1 MSVELDNELLN
12 VFLIEARELLESLG
26 EQLVDLE
33 ASPGDAELLNAV
45 FRAFHTV
52 KGGAGFLGLNA
63 MVELCHRAE
72 DLLNE
77 ARNGAVVL
85 NAGFMDALLESLD
98 LLNDMMRA
106 ADAGVPAE
114 PAPRSV
120 LDRLLIPGRA
130 GSAPPVALSPV
141 PSSAPAVPAP
151 SSPRAYDPIEDE
163 FEAMLD
169 AARNDRAPA
178 SAPSGTINDDEFE
191 ALLDSLYGTG
201 APGAE
206 PGATPATPVGA
217 ASAATP
223 SAPPVGAA
231 SAAKPAAPPVGAAS
245 AAIPAAATPG
255 DPNAISDDEFEALL
269 DSLHGTAAPG
279 ALANVPAVA
288 GADSPAK
295 PAASA
300 SRSPVG
306 AASAAIP
313 AAATSPSK
321 PSAPAKPAASAEKRT
336 ASTADTTVRVD
347 TFRLDS
353 LVDAAGELVLVRNR
367 LTNLAP
373 RGTNDP
379 MERAIGELERVAED
393 LQNAVLRMRMQPVGK
408 LFSRFPRIIRDLARQ
423 LGKDIELVTEGED
436 TDIDRTVVEALADP
450 LVHLL
455 RNAVDHGI
463 EMPDVRERAGKPRSG
478 TVRLAAGQFGDRIVI
493 TVTDDGKGMDPEVLR
508 RKAVEKGLMDE
519 EQAARLDER
528 ECYEIV
534 FRPGFSTAAEVSDIS
549 GRGVGMDVVKTKIV
563 ELGGT
568 LSIDS
573 RVGHGSTVRLSVPL
587 TLAIMRVLMVRVGSR
602 LLSLPLSNVT
612 EVFELVP
619 GQIQE
624 LDGRIVASHRQ
635 RALPLA
641 DLGNWAGAAGK
652 GGHVVVVQIGHQ
664 TLGCLVDE
672 VLGRED
678 VMAKPLGPFLKDVP
692 GVAGATITGD
702 GRISLVLDL
711 AGLADDAGQV
721 LPSLRMAV

>member
-33 ASPGDAELLNAV
+33 SSPGDVDLLNAV

-52 KGGAGFLGLNA
+52 KGGAGFLGLHA

-77 ARNGAVVL
+77 ARNGAIVL
-85 NAGFMDALLESLD
+85 DAGFMDALLESLD

-106 ADAGVPAE
+106 ADGGVPIEA
-114 PAPRSV
+114 APRSL
-120 LDRLLIPGRA
+120 LDRLVIPGRVA
-130 GSAPPVALSPV
+130 SAPPAALAQPVTASVAATSV
-141 PSSAPAVPAP
+141 AVPKP
-151 SSPRAYDPIEDE
+151 HDPIEDE

-169 AARNDRAPA
+169 AARADRAPA
-178 SAPSGTINDDEFE
+178 PAASGTISDDEFE

-201 APGAE
+201 APGAD
-206 PGATPATPVGA
+206 AGA
-217 ASAATP
+217 AV
-223 SAPPVGAA
+223 PVVEA
-231 SAAKPAAPPVGAAS
+231 AAPVADS
-245 AAIPAAATPG
+245 
-255 DPNAISDDEFEALL
+255 NAISDDEFEALL

-279 ALANVPAVA
+279 ANSAVAPEPVPVAAPVPVPAPVQ
-288 GADSPAK
+288 
-295 PAASA
+295 AAS
-300 SRSPVG
+300 PVAPVVAAG
-306 AASAAIP
+306 EAAPARAAS
-313 AAATSPSK
+313 
-321 PSAPAKPAASAEKRT
+321 EKRT

-347 TFRLDS
+347 THRLDN

-408 LFSRFPRIIRDLARQ
+408 LFSRFPRIVRDLARQ
-423 LGKDIELVTEGED
+423 LGKEIELVTEGEE

-455 RNAVDHGI
+455 RNSVDHGI
-463 EMPDVRERAGKPRSG
+463 EMPDVRARAGKPRSG
-478 TVRLAAGQFGDRIVI
+478 TVRLAAGQYGDRIVI

-508 RKAVEKGLMDE
+508 RKAVEKGLMDA
-519 EQAARLDER
+519 EQAARLEER

-534 FRPGFSTAAEVSDIS
+534 FRPGFSTASEVSDIS
-549 GRGVGMDVVKTKIV
+549 GRGVGMDVVRTKIV

-587 TLAIMRVLMVRVGSR
+587 TLAILRVLMVRVGHR
-602 LLSLPLSNVT
+602 LLSLPMSNVA
-612 EVFELVP
+612 EVFELAD
-619 GQIQE
+619 GQVQK
-624 LDGRIVASHRQ
+624 LDGRIVANHRG

-641 DLGNWAGAAGK
+641 DLGRWAGTEGQ

-664 TLGCLVDE
+664 VLGCLVDE

-711 AGLADDAGQV
+711 AGLADDSGQV
-721 LPSLRMAV
+721 LPTLRMAV

>member
-12 VFLIEARELLESLG
+12 VFLIEARELLETLG

-33 ASPGDAELLNAV
+33 ASPEDSELLNAV

-77 ARNGAVVL
+77 ARNGALVL
-85 NAGFMDALLESLD
+85 NAALMDALLESLD

-114 PAPRSV
+114 PAPRSL
-120 LDRLLIPGRA
+120 LDRLVVPGRVA
-130 GSAPPVALSPV
+130 SAAPVALAVPV
-141 PSSAPAVPAP
+141 SAPKAAPAASAAP
-151 SSPRAYDPIEDE
+151 AKPAKPYDPIEDE

-169 AARNDRAPA
+169 AARTERAPA
-178 SAPSGTINDDEFE
+178 PAQSGTISDDEFE
-191 ALLDSLYGTG
+191 SLLDSLYGTG
-201 APGAE
+201 APGADGTAPAE
-206 PGATPATPVGA
+206 PVAEPVA
-217 ASAATP
+217 V
-223 SAPPVGAA
+223 APE
-231 SAAKPAAPPVGAAS
+231 SN
-245 AAIPAAATPG
+245 T
-255 DPNAISDDEFEALL
+255 ISDDEFEALL
-269 DSLHGTAAPG
+269 DQLYGTGAPSGGVDASPATLPADMAAPAGAGLPAINEVPAAPVAVATTSQVAAPAAPAEKPKPTAATE
-279 ALANVPAVA
+279 
-288 GADSPAK
+288 K
-295 PAASA
+295 
-300 SRSPVG
+300 RQ
-306 AASAAIP
+306 
-313 AAATSPSK
+313 
-321 PSAPAKPAASAEKRT
+321 PSATAE
-336 ASTADTTVRVD
+336 TTVRVD
-347 TFRLDS
+347 THRLDS

-408 LFSRFPRIIRDLARQ
+408 LFSRFPRIVRDLARQ
-423 LGKDIELVTEGED
+423 LGKEIELVTEGEE

-455 RNAVDHGI
+455 RNAVDHGV
-463 EMPDVRERAGKPRSG
+463 EMPDVRAQAGKPRLG
-478 TVRLAAGQFGDRIVI
+478 TVRLAAGQYGDRIVI

-519 EQAARLDER
+519 EQAARLEER

-534 FRPGFSTAAEVSDIS
+534 FRPGFSTASQVSDIS

-587 TLAIMRVLMVRVGSR
+587 TLAILRVLMVRVGNR
-602 LLSLPLSNVT
+602 LLSLPMSNVA
-612 EVFELVP
+612 EVFELSD
-619 GQIQE
+619 GQVQE
-624 LDGRIVASHRQ
+624 LDGRIVAAHRN

-641 DLGNWAGAAGK
+641 DLGNWAGVKGR

-678 VMAKPLGPFLKDVP
+678 VMAKPLGPFLKEVP

-711 AGLADDAGQV
+711 AGLADDSGQV

>member
-33 ASPGDAELLNAV
+33 SSPGDVDLLNAV

-52 KGGAGFLGLNA
+52 KGGAGFLGLHA

-77 ARNGAVVL
+77 ARNGAIVL
-85 NAGFMDALLESLD
+85 DAGFMDALLESLD

-106 ADAGVPAE
+106 ADGGVPIEA
-114 PAPRSV
+114 APRSL
-120 LDRLLIPGRA
+120 LDRLVIPGRVA
-130 GSAPPVALSPV
+130 SAPPAALAQPVTASVVAASV
-141 PSSAPAVPAP
+141 AVPKP
-151 SSPRAYDPIEDE
+151 HDPIEDE

-169 AARNDRAPA
+169 AARADRAPA
-178 SAPSGTINDDEFE
+178 PAASGTISDDEFE

-201 APGAE
+201 APGAD
-206 PGATPATPVGA
+206 AGA
-217 ASAATP
+217 AV
-223 SAPPVGAA
+223 PVVEA
-231 SAAKPAAPPVGAAS
+231 AAPVADS
-245 AAIPAAATPG
+245 
-255 DPNAISDDEFEALL
+255 NAISDDEFEALL

-279 ALANVPAVA
+279 ANSAVAPEPVPVAAPVPVPAPVQ
-288 GADSPAK
+288 
-295 PAASA
+295 AASPMA
-300 SRSPVG
+300 PVVAAG
-306 AASAAIP
+306 EAAPARAAS
-313 AAATSPSK
+313 
-321 PSAPAKPAASAEKRT
+321 EKRT

-347 TFRLDS
+347 THRLDN

-408 LFSRFPRIIRDLARQ
+408 LFSRFPRIVRDLARQ
-423 LGKDIELVTEGED
+423 LGKEIELVTEGEE

-455 RNAVDHGI
+455 RNSVDHGI
-463 EMPDVRERAGKPRSG
+463 EMPDVRARAGKPRSG
-478 TVRLAAGQFGDRIVI
+478 TVRLAAGQYGDRIVI

-508 RKAVEKGLMDE
+508 RKAVEKGLMDA
-519 EQAARLDER
+519 EQAARLEER

-534 FRPGFSTAAEVSDIS
+534 FRPGFSTASEVSDIS
-549 GRGVGMDVVKTKIV
+549 GRGVGMDVVRTKIV

-587 TLAIMRVLMVRVGSR
+587 TLAILRVLMVRVGHR
-602 LLSLPLSNVT
+602 LLSLPMSNVA
-612 EVFELVP
+612 EVFELAD
-619 GQIQE
+619 GQVQK
-624 LDGRIVASHRQ
+624 LDGRIVANHRG

-641 DLGNWAGAAGK
+641 DLGRWAGTEGQ

-664 TLGCLVDE
+664 VLGCLVDE

-711 AGLADDAGQV
+711 AGLADDSGQV
-721 LPSLRMAV
+721 LPTLRMAV

>member
-12 VFLIEARELLESLG
+12 VFLIEARELLETLG

-33 ASPGDAELLNAV
+33 ASPEDSELLNAV

-77 ARNGAVVL
+77 ARNGAIVL
-85 NAGFMDALLESLD
+85 NAALMDALLESLD

-106 ADAGVPAE
+106 ADAGVQAE
-114 PAPRSV
+114 PAPRSL
-120 LDRLLIPGRA
+120 LDRLVVPGRA
-130 GSAPPVALSPV
+130 ASAAPVALAVPV
-141 PSSAPAVPAP
+141 SAPKAAAPAPAVSKP
-151 SSPRAYDPIEDE
+151 YDPIEDE

-169 AARNDRAPA
+169 AARTERAPA
-178 SAPSGTINDDEFE
+178 PATTGTISDDEFE
-191 ALLDSLYGTG
+191 SLLDSLYGTG
-201 APGAE
+201 APGA
-206 PGATPATPVGA
+206 GDAPV
-217 ASAATP
+217 AS
-223 SAPPVGAA
+223 VVE
-231 SAAKPAAPPVGAAS
+231 AAPEPV
-245 AAIPAAATPG
+245 AAAPESNT
-255 DPNAISDDEFEALL
+255 ISDDEFEALL
-269 DSLHGTAAPG
+269 DQLYGTGAPSGGTTPEPTAPAPAAAAVGASSLAIPEALATPVAPQIAAAAP
-279 ALANVPAVA
+279 APA
-288 GADSPAK
+288 PTKAK
-295 PAASA
+295 PA
-300 SRSPVG
+300 P
-306 AASAAIP
+306 
-313 AAATSPSK
+313 
-321 PSAPAKPAASAEKRT
+321 ASAEKRQP
-336 ASTADTTVRVD
+336 AAAAETTVRVD
-347 TFRLDS
+347 THRLDS

-408 LFSRFPRIIRDLARQ
+408 LFSRFPRIVRDLARQ
-423 LGKDIELVTEGED
+423 LGKEIELVTEGEE

-455 RNAVDHGI
+455 RNSVDHGI
-463 EMPDVRERAGKPRSG
+463 EMPEVRQAAGKARLG
-478 TVRLAAGQFGDRIVI
+478 TVRLAAGQYGDRIVI

-534 FRPGFSTAAEVSDIS
+534 FRPGFSTASQVSDIS

-587 TLAIMRVLMVRVGSR
+587 TLAILRVLMVRVGNR
-602 LLSLPLSNVT
+602 LLSLPMSNVA
-612 EVFELVP
+612 EVFELSE
-619 GQIQE
+619 GQVQE
-624 LDGRIVASHRQ
+624 LDGRVVAAHRQ

-641 DLGNWAGAAGK
+641 DLGNWAGAKGR

-678 VMAKPLGPFLKDVP
+678 VMAKPLGPFLKHVP

-711 AGLADDAGQV
+711 AGLADDSGQV

>member
-33 ASPGDAELLNAV
+33 ASPNDTELLNAV

-52 KGGAGFLGLNA
+52 KGGAGFLGLNP
-63 MVELCHRAE
+63 MVELCHRGE

-77 ARNGAVVL
+77 ARNGTIVL
-85 NAGFMDALLESLD
+85 NAAFMDALLESLD

-106 ADAGVPAE
+106 ADGGVPIE
-114 PAPRSV
+114 PAPRSL

-130 GSAPPVALSPV
+130 VSAAPVALAVPVSSPV
-141 PSSAPAVPAP
+141 AAPSAPK
-151 SSPRAYDPIEDE
+151 AYDPIEDE

-169 AARNDRAPA
+169 AARTDRAPA
-178 SAPSGTINDDEFE
+178 PASSATINDDEFE

-201 APGAE
+201 APGADSAAVSASA
-206 PGATPATPVGA
+206 PTPAPVVA
-217 ASAATP
+217 
-223 SAPPVGAA
+223 
-231 SAAKPAAPPVGAAS
+231 AAPLPS
-245 AAIPAAATPG
+245 NN
-255 DPNAISDDEFEALL
+255 DAISDDEFEALL

-279 ALANVPAVA
+279 AVGGAAPVVASTPALAVVPVAAPAPPAVA
-288 GADSPAK
+288 PPAAK
-295 PAASA
+295 VAPAAAGEKRAASA
-300 SRSPVG
+300 
-306 AASAAIP
+306 
-313 AAATSPSK
+313 
-321 PSAPAKPAASAEKRT
+321 
-336 ASTADTTVRVD
+336 ADTTVRVD
-347 TFRLDS
+347 THRLDS

-367 LTNLAP
+367 LTSLAP
-373 RGTNDP
+373 RGGNDP

-423 LGKDIELVTEGED
+423 LGKEIELVTEGEE

-463 EMPDVRERAGKPRSG
+463 EMPDVRAAEGKSRLG
-478 TVRLAAGQFGDRIVI
+478 TVRLAAGQYGDRIVI

-508 RKAVEKGLMDE
+508 RKAVEKGLMDA

-534 FRPGFSTAAEVSDIS
+534 FRPGFSTASTVSDIS

-587 TLAIMRVLMVRVGSR
+587 TLAIMRVLMVRVGHR

-641 DLGNWAGAAGK
+641 DLGHWAGVSGK

-711 AGLADDAGQV
+711 AGLADDSGQV

>member
-52 KGGAGFLGLNA
+52 KGGAGFLGLHA

-77 ARNGAVVL
+77 ARNGAVIL
-85 NAGFMDALLESLD
+85 NPGFMDALLESLD

-130 GSAPPVALSPV
+130 GSAPPVALSPAAT
-141 PSSAPAVPAP
+141 SAPSVSAP
-151 SSPRAYDPIEDE
+151 SVSSPQRAYDPIEDE

-169 AARNDRAPA
+169 AARNDRAPTSTP
-178 SAPSGTINDDEFE
+178 SATINDDEFE

-201 APGAE
+201 TPGADTAVV
-206 PGATPATPVGA
+206 GADSSANAPVGA
-217 ASAATP
+217 ASAAM
-223 SAPPVGAA
+223 PP
-231 SAAKPAAPPVGAAS
+231 PA
-245 AAIPAAATPG
+245 

-269 DSLHGTAAPG
+269 DSIHGTAAPG
-279 ALANVPAVA
+279 ALNTPAVV
-288 GADSPAK
+288 GANPSAK
-295 PAASA
+295 L
-300 SRSPVG
+300 PVG
-306 AASAAIP
+306 AASAAMPLGAASP
-313 AAATSPSK
+313 AMPPVGAASAAMPSP
-321 PSAPAKPAASAEKRT
+321 PTKPAASTEKRT

-463 EMPDVRERAGKPRSG
+463 EMPDVRARSGKPRSG

-528 ECYEIV
+528 ECFEIV

-587 TLAIMRVLMVRVGSR
+587 TLAIMRVLMVRVGNR

-652 GGHVVVVQIGHQ
+652 GGHVVVVHIGHQ

>member
-1 MSVELDNELLN
+1 MTVELDNELLN

-33 ASPGDAELLNAV
+33 SSPNDMELLNAV

-52 KGGAGFLGLNA
+52 KGGAGVLGLNP
-63 MVELCHRAE
+63 MVELCHRGE

-77 ARNGAVVL
+77 ARNGTVVL

-106 ADAGVPAE
+106 ADGGVPIE
-114 PAPRSV
+114 PAPRS
-120 LDRLLIPGRA
+120 LLERLLIPGRA
-130 GSAPPVALSPV
+130 VSAPPVALAMPITA
-141 PSSAPAVPAP
+141 PSAVPAAARP
-151 SSPRAYDPIEDE
+151 YDPIEDE

-169 AARNDRAPA
+169 AARSDREPAP
-178 SAPSGTINDDEFE
+178 APSGTISDDEFE

-201 APGAE
+201 APGADA
-206 PGATPATPVGA
+206 GADP
-217 ASAATP
+217 AATLL
-223 SAPPVGAA
+223 APVPMPAPVVAA
-231 SAAKPAAPPVGAAS
+231 
-245 AAIPAAATPG
+245 
-255 DPNAISDDEFEALL
+255 DNNAISDDEFEALL

-279 ALANVPAVA
+279 HGTTA
-288 GADSPAK
+288 GAVVGADLAATPFAPVPTPAPSTASAKAATK
-295 PAASA
+295 PA
-300 SRSPVG
+300 P
-306 AASAAIP
+306 
-313 AAATSPSK
+313 T
-321 PSAPAKPAASAEKRT
+321 EKRST
-336 ASTADTTVRVD
+336 STAETTVRVD
-347 TFRLDS
+347 TQRLDG

-408 LFSRFPRIIRDLARQ
+408 LFSRFPRIVRDLARQ
-423 LGKDIELVTEGED
+423 LGKEIELVTEGEE

-455 RNAVDHGI
+455 RNSVDHGI
-463 EMPDVRERAGKPRSG
+463 EMPDVRAAEGKPRSG

-493 TVTDDGKGMDPEVLR
+493 TVTDDGKGMDPEFLR

-528 ECYEIV
+528 ECFEIV
-534 FRPGFSTAAEVSDIS
+534 FRPGFSTASQVSDIS

-587 TLAIMRVLMVRVGSR
+587 TLAILRVLMVRVGNR
-602 LLSLPLSNVT
+602 LLSLPLSNVA

-624 LDGRIVASHRQ
+624 LDGRIVAAHRQ
-635 RALPLA
+635 RALPLV
-641 DLGNWAGAAGK
+641 DLGRWAGSAGK

-678 VMAKPLGPFLKDVP
+678 VMAKPLGPFLKNVP

-711 AGLADDAGQV
+711 SGLADDGGQV

>member
-12 VFLIEARELLESLG
+12 VFLIEARELLETLG

-33 ASPGDAELLNAV
+33 ASPEDSELLNAV

-77 ARNGAVVL
+77 ARNGAIVL
-85 NAGFMDALLESLD
+85 NAALMDALLESLD

-106 ADAGVPAE
+106 ADAGVQAE
-114 PAPRSV
+114 PAPRSL
-120 LDRLLIPGRA
+120 LDRLVVPGRVA
-130 GSAPPVALSPV
+130 SAAPVALAVPV
-141 PSSAPAVPAP
+141 SAPVAVAPAP
-151 SSPRAYDPIEDE
+151 AASKPYDPIEDE

-169 AARNDRAPA
+169 AARTERAPA
-178 SAPSGTINDDEFE
+178 PATSGTISDDEFE
-191 ALLDSLYGTG
+191 SLLDSLYGTG
-201 APGAE
+201 APGA
-206 PGATPATPVGA
+206 GDAPV
-217 ASAATP
+217 
-223 SAPPVGAA
+223 APVVE
-231 SAAKPAAPPVGAAS
+231 AAPEPT
-245 AAIPAAATPG
+245 AAAAPG
-255 DPNAISDDEFEALL
+255 SNTISDDEFEAQL
-269 DSLHGTAAPG
+269 DQLYGTGAPSGGTTPEPTAPAAPAVVG
-279 ALANVPAVA
+279 ASSLAIPEAEAPVAPVAPQIAAAAPAPA
-288 GADSPAK
+288 ASKAK
-295 PAASA
+295 PAAA
-300 SRSPVG
+300 STEKRQ
-306 AASAAIP
+306 P
-313 AAATSPSK
+313 AAA
-321 PSAPAKPAASAEKRT
+321 AE
-336 ASTADTTVRVD
+336 TTVRVD
-347 TFRLDS
+347 THRLDS

-408 LFSRFPRIIRDLARQ
+408 LFSRFPRIVRDLARQ
-423 LGKDIELVTEGED
+423 LGKEIELVTEGEE

-455 RNAVDHGI
+455 RNSVDHGI
-463 EMPDVRERAGKPRSG
+463 EMPDVRQAAGKARLG
-478 TVRLAAGQFGDRIVI
+478 TVRLAAGQYGDRIVI

-534 FRPGFSTAAEVSDIS
+534 FRPGFSTASQVSDIS

-587 TLAIMRVLMVRVGSR
+587 TLAILRVLMVRVGNR
-602 LLSLPLSNVT
+602 LLSLPMSNVA
-612 EVFELVP
+612 EVFELAD
-619 GQIQE
+619 GQVQE
-624 LDGRIVASHRQ
+624 LDGRVVAAHRQ

-641 DLGNWAGAAGK
+641 DLGNWAGAKGR

-678 VMAKPLGPFLKDVP
+678 VMAKPLGPFLKHVP

-711 AGLADDAGQV
+711 AGLADDSGQV

>member
-85 NAGFMDALLESLD
+85 NPGFMDALLESLD

-130 GSAPPVALSPV
+130 GSAPPVALSPAAT
-141 PSSAPAVPAP
+141 SAPAVSA
-151 SSPRAYDPIEDE
+151 SSAASSQRAYDPIEDE

-169 AARNDRAPA
+169 AARNDRAPTSTP
-178 SAPSGTINDDEFE
+178 SATINDDEFE

-201 APGAE
+201 APGADTAIV
-206 PGATPATPVGA
+206 GADSSANAPVGA
-217 ASAATP
+217 ASAAM
-223 SAPPVGAA
+223 PPA
-231 SAAKPAAPPVGAAS
+231 
-245 AAIPAAATPG
+245 

-269 DSLHGTAAPG
+269 DSIHGTAAPG
-279 ALANVPAVA
+279 ALNTPAVV
-288 GADSPAK
+288 GADPSAK
-295 PAASA
+295 PPVVAASA
-300 SRSPVG
+300 AIVG
-306 AASAAIP
+306 AASAAMP
-313 AAATSPSK
+313 SP
-321 PSAPAKPAASAEKRT
+321 PTKPAATTEKRT

-463 EMPDVRERAGKPRSG
+463 EMPDVRERSGKPRSG

-528 ECYEIV
+528 ECFEIV

-587 TLAIMRVLMVRVGSR
+587 TLAIMRVLMVRVGNR

-652 GGHVVVVQIGHQ
+652 GGHVVVVHIGHQ

>member
-85 NAGFMDALLESLD
+85 NPGFMDALLESLD

-120 LDRLLIPGRA
+120 LDRLLIPGRT
-130 GSAPPVALSPV
+130 GSAPPVALSPATT
-141 PSSAPAVPAP
+141 SAPAVSAP

-169 AARNDRAPA
+169 AARNDRAPT

-206 PGATPATPVGA
+206 AV
-217 ASAATP
+217 
-223 SAPPVGAA
+223 
-231 SAAKPAAPPVGAAS
+231 PVGAAS
-245 AAIPAAATPG
+245 AAIPAAATPVAPAA

-269 DSLHGTAAPG
+269 DSLHGTAVPG
-279 ALANVPAVA
+279 AISV
-288 GADSPAK
+288 GADS
-295 PAASA
+295 S
-300 SRSPVG
+300 
-306 AASAAIP
+306 AIP
-313 AAATSPSK
+313 AAATPPVATAPIVETKTSK
-321 PSAPAKPAASAEKRT
+321 PAPAAKPAAATEKRT
-336 ASTADTTVRVD
+336 SSTADTTVRVD

-423 LGKDIELVTEGED
+423 LGKDIELITEGED

-455 RNAVDHGI
+455 RNSVDHGI
-463 EMPDVRERAGKPRSG
+463 EMPDVRERAGKSRSG
-478 TVRLAAGQFGDRIVI
+478 TVRLSAGQFGDRIVI
-493 TVTDDGKGMDPEVLR
+493 TVTDDGKGMDPEMLR

-528 ECYEIV
+528 ECFDIV

-587 TLAIMRVLMVRVGSR
+587 TLAIMRVLMVRVGNR

-624 LDGRIVASHRQ
+624 LDGRIVAAHRQ

>member
-33 ASPGDAELLNAV
+33 ASPNDTELLNAV

-63 MVELCHRAE
+63 MVELCHRGE

-77 ARNGAVVL
+77 ARNGTIVL
-85 NAGFMDALLESLD
+85 NAAFMDALLESLD

-106 ADAGVPAE
+106 ADGGVPIE
-114 PAPRSV
+114 PAPRSL

-130 GSAPPVALSPV
+130 VSAAPVALAV
-141 PSSAPAVPAP
+141 PISAGAPAP
-151 SSPRAYDPIEDE
+151 SAPKPYDPIEDE

-169 AARNDRAPA
+169 AARTDRAPA
-178 SAPSGTINDDEFE
+178 PAPSGTINDDEFE

-201 APGAE
+201 APGSDSAAA
-206 PGATPATPVGA
+206 PTPAPV
-217 ASAATP
+217 
-223 SAPPVGAA
+223 VV
-231 SAAKPAAPPVGAAS
+231 AAPAPS
-245 AAIPAAATPG
+245 SN
-255 DPNAISDDEFEALL
+255 DAISDDEFEALL
-269 DSLHGTAAPG
+269 DALHGTAAPG
-279 ALANVPAVA
+279 AIAAPAPAPVVAVVPAPA
-288 GADSPAK
+288 PAPAAAK
-295 PAASA
+295 PAPAVTGEK
-300 SRSPVG
+300 R
-306 AASAAIP
+306 AAS
-313 AAATSPSK
+313 T
-321 PSAPAKPAASAEKRT
+321 E
-336 ASTADTTVRVD
+336 TTVRVD
-347 TFRLDS
+347 THRLDS

-423 LGKDIELVTEGED
+423 LGKEIELVTEGED

-463 EMPDVRERAGKPRSG
+463 EMPDARAAEGKPRLG
-478 TVRLAAGQFGDRIVI
+478 TVRLAAGQYGDRIVI

-508 RKAVEKGLMDE
+508 RKAVEKGLMDA

-528 ECYEIV
+528 ECFEIV
-534 FRPGFSTAAEVSDIS
+534 FRPGFSTASEVSDIS

-587 TLAIMRVLMVRVGSR
+587 TLAIMRVLMVRVGHR

-619 GQIQE
+619 GQIQD
-624 LDGRIVASHRQ
+624 LDGRIVAAHRN

-641 DLGNWAGAAGK
+641 DLGHWAGASGK

-711 AGLADDAGQV
+711 AGLADDSGQV

>member
-33 ASPGDAELLNAV
+33 SSPNDVDLLNAV

-52 KGGAGFLGLNA
+52 KGGAGFLGLNP

-77 ARNGAVVL
+77 ARNGAIVL

-106 ADAGVPAE
+106 ADGGMPIDA
-114 PAPRSV
+114 APRSL

-130 GSAPPVALSPV
+130 VSAPPVALAVPIAASAAASV
-141 PSSAPAVPAP
+141 PSRP
-151 SSPRAYDPIEDE
+151 YDPIEDE

-169 AARNDRAPA
+169 AARNERDPAPA
-178 SAPSGTINDDEFE
+178 SSGTISDDEFE

-206 PGATPATPVGA
+206 SDATASEPAPV
-217 ASAATP
+217 
-223 SAPPVGAA
+223 V
-231 SAAKPAAPPVGAAS
+231 AAPVVAVADGN
-245 AAIPAAATPG
+245 G
-255 DPNAISDDEFEALL
+255 ISDDEFEALL

-279 ALANVPAVA
+279 AVAAPAETA
-288 GADSPAK
+288 
-295 PAASA
+295 
-300 SRSPVG
+300 PVG
-306 AASAAIP
+306 ADLSATPFAAVAAP
-313 AAATSPSK
+313 APEPAKSASK
-321 PSAPAKPAASAEKRT
+321 PQPEKRA
-336 ASTADTTVRVD
+336 ASTAETTVRVD
-347 TFRLDS
+347 TNRLDG

-367 LTNLAP
+367 LTSLAP

-408 LFSRFPRIIRDLARQ
+408 LFSRFPRIVRDLARQ
-423 LGKDIELVTEGED
+423 LGKEIELVTEGED

-463 EMPDVRERAGKPRSG
+463 EMPDVRAREGKPRSG

-534 FRPGFSTAAEVSDIS
+534 FRPGFSTASQVSDIS

-587 TLAIMRVLMVRVGSR
+587 TLAILRVLMVRVGNR
-602 LLSLPLSNVT
+602 LLSLPLSNVA

-641 DLGNWAGAAGK
+641 DLGRWAGAAGK

-711 AGLADDAGQV
+711 AGLADDGGQV
-721 LPSLRMAV
+721 LPTLRMAV

>member
-33 ASPGDAELLNAV
+33 ASPNDTELLNAV

-52 KGGAGFLGLNA
+52 KGGAGFLGLNP
-63 MVELCHRAE
+63 MVELCHRGE

-77 ARNGAVVL
+77 ARNGTIVL
-85 NAGFMDALLESLD
+85 NAAFMDALLESLD

-106 ADAGVPAE
+106 ADGGVPIE
-114 PAPRSV
+114 PAPRSL

-130 GSAPPVALSPV
+130 VSAAPVALAVPISSPV
-141 PSSAPAVPAP
+141 AAPSAPK
-151 SSPRAYDPIEDE
+151 AYDPIEDE

-169 AARNDRAPA
+169 AARTDRAPA
-178 SAPSGTINDDEFE
+178 PASSATINDDEFE

-201 APGAE
+201 APGADSAAVSASA
-206 PGATPATPVGA
+206 PTPAPVVA
-217 ASAATP
+217 A
-223 SAPPVGAA
+223 
-231 SAAKPAAPPVGAAS
+231 AAPLPS
-245 AAIPAAATPG
+245 NN
-255 DPNAISDDEFEALL
+255 DAISDDEFEALL

-279 ALANVPAVA
+279 AVGGAAPVVASTPALAVVPVAAPAPPAVA
-288 GADSPAK
+288 APAAK
-295 PAASA
+295 AAPAAAGEKRAASA
-300 SRSPVG
+300 
-306 AASAAIP
+306 
-313 AAATSPSK
+313 
-321 PSAPAKPAASAEKRT
+321 
-336 ASTADTTVRVD
+336 ADTTVRVD
-347 TFRLDS
+347 THRLDS

-367 LTNLAP
+367 LTSLAP
-373 RGTNDP
+373 RGGNDP

-423 LGKDIELVTEGED
+423 LGKEIELVTEGEE

-463 EMPDVRERAGKPRSG
+463 EMPDVRAAEGKSRLG
-478 TVRLAAGQFGDRIVI
+478 TVRLAAGQYGDRIVI

-508 RKAVEKGLMDE
+508 RKAVEKGLMDA

-534 FRPGFSTAAEVSDIS
+534 FRPGFSTASTVSDIS

-587 TLAIMRVLMVRVGSR
+587 TLAIMRVLMVRVGHR

-641 DLGNWAGAAGK
+641 DLGHWAGVSGK

-711 AGLADDAGQV
+711 AGLADDSGQV

>member
-33 ASPGDAELLNAV
+33 ASPHDVELLNAV

-52 KGGAGFLGLNA
+52 KGGAGFLGLNP
-63 MVELCHRAE
+63 MVELCHRGE

-77 ARNGAVVL
+77 ARNGVIVL
-85 NAGFMDALLESLD
+85 HAAYMDALLESLD

-106 ADAGVPAE
+106 ADGGVPIE
-114 PAPRSV
+114 PAPRSL

-130 GSAPPVALSPV
+130 VSAPPVALAV
-141 PSSAPAVPAP
+141 PISAPASAPATQKP
-151 SSPRAYDPIEDE
+151 YDPIEDE

-169 AARNDRAPA
+169 AARTDRSPA
-178 SAPSGTINDDEFE
+178 APSGTINDDEFE

-201 APGAE
+201 APGAD
-206 PGATPATPVGA
+206 GAATPAPAPAPVA
-217 ASAATP
+217 
-223 SAPPVGAA
+223 V
-231 SAAKPAAPPVGAAS
+231 AAPAPVANN
-245 AAIPAAATPG
+245 
-255 DPNAISDDEFEALL
+255 DAISDDEFEALL
-269 DSLHGTAAPG
+269 DSLHGAAAPG
-279 ALANVPAVA
+279 AVAPAAIAPATPVAVA
-288 GADSPAK
+288 PV
-295 PAASA
+295 
-300 SRSPVG
+300 SPVEPPV
-306 AASAAIP
+306 AAAPSAAPATAPTPASPTAAP
-313 AAATSPSK
+313 AAAG
-321 PSAPAKPAASAEKRT
+321 EKRS

-347 TFRLDS
+347 THRLDS

-367 LTNLAP
+367 LTSLAP
-373 RGTNDP
+373 RGGNDP

-423 LGKDIELVTEGED
+423 LGKEIELVTEGED

-455 RNAVDHGI
+455 RNAVDHGV
-463 EMPDVRERAGKPRSG
+463 EMPDARAAEGKPRLG
-478 TVRLAAGQFGDRIVI
+478 TVRLAAGQYGDRIVI

-508 RKAVEKGLMDE
+508 RKAVEKGLMDA

-534 FRPGFSTAAEVSDIS
+534 FRPGFSTASQVSDIS

-587 TLAIMRVLMVRVGSR
+587 TLAIMRVLMVRVGHR
-602 LLSLPLSNVT
+602 LLSLPLSNVS

-624 LDGRIVASHRQ
+624 LDGRIVAAHRQ

-641 DLGNWAGAAGK
+641 DLGHWAGTGGK

-711 AGLADDAGQV
+711 SGLADDSGQV

>member
-33 ASPGDAELLNAV
+33 ASPNDTELLNAV

-52 KGGAGFLGLNA
+52 KGGAGFLGLNP
-63 MVELCHRAE
+63 MVELCHRGE

-77 ARNGAVVL
+77 ARNGTIVL
-85 NAGFMDALLESLD
+85 NAAFMDALLESLD

-106 ADAGVPAE
+106 ADGGVPIE
-114 PAPRSV
+114 PAPRSL

-130 GSAPPVALSPV
+130 VSAAPVALAVPVSSPV
-141 PSSAPAVPAP
+141 AAPSAPK
-151 SSPRAYDPIEDE
+151 AYDPIEDE

-169 AARNDRAPA
+169 AARTDRAPA
-178 SAPSGTINDDEFE
+178 PASSATINDDEFE

-201 APGAE
+201 APGADSAAVSASA
-206 PGATPATPVGA
+206 PTPAPVVA
-217 ASAATP
+217 A
-223 SAPPVGAA
+223 
-231 SAAKPAAPPVGAAS
+231 AAPLPS
-245 AAIPAAATPG
+245 NN
-255 DPNAISDDEFEALL
+255 DAISDDEFEALL

-279 ALANVPAVA
+279 AVGGAAPVVASTPALAVVPVAAPAPPAVA
-288 GADSPAK
+288 APAAK
-295 PAASA
+295 AAPAAAGEKRAASA
-300 SRSPVG
+300 
-306 AASAAIP
+306 
-313 AAATSPSK
+313 
-321 PSAPAKPAASAEKRT
+321 
-336 ASTADTTVRVD
+336 ADTTVRVD
-347 TFRLDS
+347 THRLDS

-367 LTNLAP
+367 LTSLAP
-373 RGTNDP
+373 RGGNDP

-423 LGKDIELVTEGED
+423 LGKEIELVTEGEE

-463 EMPDVRERAGKPRSG
+463 EMPDVRAAEGKSRLG
-478 TVRLAAGQFGDRIVI
+478 TVRLAAGQYGDRIVI

-508 RKAVEKGLMDE
+508 RKAVEKGLMDA

-534 FRPGFSTAAEVSDIS
+534 FRPGFSTASTVSDIS

-587 TLAIMRVLMVRVGSR
+587 TLAIMRVLMVRVGHR

-641 DLGNWAGAAGK
+641 DLGHWAGVSGK

-711 AGLADDAGQV
+711 AGLADDSGQV

>member
-33 ASPGDAELLNAV
+33 ASPHDVELLNAV

-63 MVELCHRAE
+63 MVELCHRGE

-77 ARNGAVVL
+77 ARNGVIVL
-85 NAGFMDALLESLD
+85 HAAYMDALLESLD

-106 ADAGVPAE
+106 ADGGVPIE
-114 PAPRSV
+114 PAPRSL

-130 GSAPPVALSPV
+130 VSAPPVAL
-141 PSSAPAVPAP
+141 AVPISAAATSTATAAAP
-151 SSPRAYDPIEDE
+151 GPQKPYDPIEDE

-169 AARNDRAPA
+169 AARTDRTPA
-178 SAPSGTINDDEFE
+178 APSGTINDDEFE

-206 PGATPATPVGA
+206 GA
-217 ASAATP
+217 
-223 SAPPVGAA
+223 SAPPP
-231 SAAKPAAPPVGAAS
+231 PAPVVAVAPAPVANN
-245 AAIPAAATPG
+245 
-255 DPNAISDDEFEALL
+255 DAISDDEFEALL
-269 DSLHGTAAPG
+269 DSLHGAAAPG
-279 ALANVPAVA
+279 AIVPPTAPFAVA
-288 GADSPAK
+288 VPSVAVPV
-295 PAASA
+295 AAA
-300 SRSPVG
+300 
-306 AASAAIP
+306 P
-313 AAATSPSK
+313 AAASPVA
-321 PSAPAKPAASAEKRT
+321 SAPAPAPAASAEKR
-336 ASTADTTVRVD
+336 ASSTADTTVRVD
-347 TFRLDS
+347 THRLDS

-367 LTNLAP
+367 LTSLAP
-373 RGTNDP
+373 RGGNDP

-408 LFSRFPRIIRDLARQ
+408 LFSRFPRIVRDLARQ
-423 LGKDIELVTEGED
+423 LGKEIELVTEGED

-455 RNAVDHGI
+455 RNAVDHGV
-463 EMPDVRERAGKPRSG
+463 EMPDARAAEGKPRLG
-478 TVRLAAGQFGDRIVI
+478 TVRLAAGQYGDRIVI

-508 RKAVEKGLMDE
+508 RKAVEKGLMDA

-534 FRPGFSTAAEVSDIS
+534 FRPGFSTASQVSDIS

-587 TLAIMRVLMVRVGSR
+587 TLAIMRVLMVRVGHR
-602 LLSLPLSNVT
+602 LLSLPLSNVS

-624 LDGRIVASHRQ
+624 LDGRIVAAHRQ

-641 DLGNWAGAAGK
+641 DLGHWAGTGGK

-711 AGLADDAGQV
+711 SGLADDSGQV

>member
-85 NAGFMDALLESLD
+85 NPGFMDALLESLD

-130 GSAPPVALSPV
+130 GSAPPVALSPAAT
-141 PSSAPAVPAP
+141 PAPAVSA
-151 SSPRAYDPIEDE
+151 SSAASSQRAYDPIEDE

-169 AARNDRAPA
+169 AARNDRAPTSTP
-178 SAPSGTINDDEFE
+178 SATINDDEFE

-201 APGAE
+201 APGADTAIV
-206 PGATPATPVGA
+206 GADSSANAPVGA
-217 ASAATP
+217 A
-223 SAPPVGAA
+223 
-231 SAAKPAAPPVGAAS
+231 PAAMPPA
-245 AAIPAAATPG
+245 

-269 DSLHGTAAPG
+269 DSIHGTAAPG
-279 ALANVPAVA
+279 ALNTPAVV
-288 GADSPAK
+288 GADPSAK
-295 PAASA
+295 P
-300 SRSPVG
+300 PVG
-306 AASAAIP
+306 AASAAIVG
-313 AAATSPSK
+313 AASAAMPSP
-321 PSAPAKPAASAEKRT
+321 PAKPAATAEKRT

-463 EMPDVRERAGKPRSG
+463 EMPDVRERSGKPRSG

-528 ECYEIV
+528 ECFEIV

-587 TLAIMRVLMVRVGSR
+587 TLAIMRVLMVRVGNR

-652 GGHVVVVQIGHQ
+652 GGHVVVVHIGHQ

>member
-33 ASPGDAELLNAV
+33 SSPGDVDLLNAV

-52 KGGAGFLGLNA
+52 KGGAGFLGLHA

-77 ARNGAVVL
+77 ARNGAIVL
-85 NAGFMDALLESLD
+85 DAGFMDALLESLD

-106 ADAGVPAE
+106 ADGGVPIEA
-114 PAPRSV
+114 APRSL
-120 LDRLLIPGRA
+120 LDRLVIPGRVA
-130 GSAPPVALSPV
+130 SAPPAALAQPVTASVAAASV
-141 PSSAPAVPAP
+141 AVPKP
-151 SSPRAYDPIEDE
+151 HDPIEDE

-169 AARNDRAPA
+169 AARADRAPA
-178 SAPSGTINDDEFE
+178 PAASGTISDDEFE

-201 APGAE
+201 APGAD
-206 PGATPATPVGA
+206 AGA
-217 ASAATP
+217 AV
-223 SAPPVGAA
+223 PVVEA
-231 SAAKPAAPPVGAAS
+231 AAPVADS
-245 AAIPAAATPG
+245 
-255 DPNAISDDEFEALL
+255 NAISDDEFEALL

-279 ALANVPAVA
+279 ANSAVAPEPVLVAAPVPVPAPVQ
-288 GADSPAK
+288 
-295 PAASA
+295 AAS
-300 SRSPVG
+300 PVAPVVAAG
-306 AASAAIP
+306 EAAPARAAS
-313 AAATSPSK
+313 
-321 PSAPAKPAASAEKRT
+321 EKRT

-347 TFRLDS
+347 THRLDN

-408 LFSRFPRIIRDLARQ
+408 LFSRFPRIVRDLARQ
-423 LGKDIELVTEGED
+423 LGKEIELVTEGEE

-455 RNAVDHGI
+455 RNSVDHGI
-463 EMPDVRERAGKPRSG
+463 EMPEVRARAGKPRSG
-478 TVRLAAGQFGDRIVI
+478 TVRLAAGQYGDRIVI

-508 RKAVEKGLMDE
+508 RKAVEKGLMDA
-519 EQAARLDER
+519 EQAARLEER

-534 FRPGFSTAAEVSDIS
+534 FRPGFSTASEVSDIS
-549 GRGVGMDVVKTKIV
+549 GRGVGMDVVRTKIV

-587 TLAIMRVLMVRVGSR
+587 TLAILRVLMVRVGHR
-602 LLSLPLSNVT
+602 LLSLPMSNVA
-612 EVFELVP
+612 EVFELAD
-619 GQIQE
+619 GQVQK
-624 LDGRIVASHRQ
+624 LDGRIVANHRG

-641 DLGNWAGAAGK
+641 DLGRWAGTEGQ

-664 TLGCLVDE
+664 VLGCLVDE

-711 AGLADDAGQV
+711 AGLADDSGQV
-721 LPSLRMAV
+721 LPTLRMAV

>member
-77 ARNGAVVL
+77 ARNGAVIL
-85 NAGFMDALLESLD
+85 NPGFMDALLESLD

-120 LDRLLIPGRA
+120 LDRLLIPGRT
-130 GSAPPVALSPV
+130 GSAPPVALSPAATSA
-141 PSSAPAVPAP
+141 PSVSAPASASM
-151 SSPRAYDPIEDE
+151 SSSQRAYDPIEDE

-169 AARNDRAPA
+169 AARNDRAPTSTP
-178 SAPSGTINDDEFE
+178 SATINDDEFE

-201 APGAE
+201 APGTDTAVV
-206 PGATPATPVGA
+206 GADSSANAPPANAAAPNVGA
-217 ASAATP
+217 ASAAM
-223 SAPPVGAA
+223 SPPA
-231 SAAKPAAPPVGAAS
+231 
-245 AAIPAAATPG
+245 

-279 ALANVPAVA
+279 ALAV
-288 GADSPAK
+288 
-295 PAASA
+295 
-300 SRSPVG
+300 VG
-306 AASAAIP
+306 AASAAKLPAEAAP
-313 AAATSPSK
+313 AAIVGAASAATP
-321 PSAPAKPAASAEKRT
+321 PPPAKPAATTEKRT

-463 EMPDVRERAGKPRSG
+463 EMPDVRERSGKSRSG

-587 TLAIMRVLMVRVGSR
+587 TLAIMRVLMVRVGNR

>member
-33 ASPGDAELLNAV
+33 SSPGDVDLLNAV

-52 KGGAGFLGLNA
+52 KGGAGFLGLHA

-77 ARNGAVVL
+77 ARNGAIVL
-85 NAGFMDALLESLD
+85 DAGFMDALLESLD

-106 ADAGVPAE
+106 ADGGVPIEA
-114 PAPRSV
+114 APRSL
-120 LDRLLIPGRA
+120 LDRLVIPGRVA
-130 GSAPPVALSPV
+130 SAPPAALAQPVTASVAATSV
-141 PSSAPAVPAP
+141 AVPRP
-151 SSPRAYDPIEDE
+151 HDPIEDE

-169 AARNDRAPA
+169 AARADRAPA
-178 SAPSGTINDDEFE
+178 PAASGTISDDEFE

-201 APGAE
+201 APGAD
-206 PGATPATPVGA
+206 AGA
-217 ASAATP
+217 AV
-223 SAPPVGAA
+223 PVVEA
-231 SAAKPAAPPVGAAS
+231 AAPVADS
-245 AAIPAAATPG
+245 
-255 DPNAISDDEFEALL
+255 NAISDDEFEALL

-279 ALANVPAVA
+279 ANSAVA
-288 GADSPAK
+288 PEPVPVAAPVPVSAPVQ
-295 PAASA
+295 AAS
-300 SRSPVG
+300 PVAPVVAAG
-306 AASAAIP
+306 EAAPARAAS
-313 AAATSPSK
+313 
-321 PSAPAKPAASAEKRT
+321 EKRT

-347 TFRLDS
+347 THRLDN

-379 MERAIGELERVAED
+379 MDRAIGELERVAED

-408 LFSRFPRIIRDLARQ
+408 LFSRFPRIVRDLARQ
-423 LGKDIELVTEGED
+423 LGKEIELVTEGEE

-455 RNAVDHGI
+455 RNSVDHGI
-463 EMPDVRERAGKPRSG
+463 EMPDVRARAGKPRSG
-478 TVRLAAGQFGDRIVI
+478 TVRLAAGQYGDRIVI

-508 RKAVEKGLMDE
+508 RKAVEKGLMDA
-519 EQAARLDER
+519 EQAARLEER

-534 FRPGFSTAAEVSDIS
+534 FRPGFSTASEVSDIS
-549 GRGVGMDVVKTKIV
+549 GRGVGMDVVRTKIV

-587 TLAIMRVLMVRVGSR
+587 TLAILRVLMVRVGHR
-602 LLSLPLSNVT
+602 LLSLPMSNVA
-612 EVFELVP
+612 EVFELAD
-619 GQIQE
+619 GQVQK
-624 LDGRIVASHRQ
+624 LDGRIVANHRG

-641 DLGNWAGAAGK
+641 DLGRWAGTEGQ

-664 TLGCLVDE
+664 VLGCLVDE

-711 AGLADDAGQV
+711 AGLADDSGQV
-721 LPSLRMAV
+721 LPTLRMAV

>member
-85 NAGFMDALLESLD
+85 NPGFMDALLESLD

-141 PSSAPAVPAP
+141 MSSASSASVTAPAVSAT
-151 SSPRAYDPIEDE
+151 SSQRPYDPIEDE

-201 APGAE
+201 APGAD
-206 PGATPATPVGA
+206 AGA
-217 ASAATP
+217 A
-223 SAPPVGAA
+223 PPAV
-231 SAAKPAAPPVGAAS
+231 PAAAPVGAAS
-245 AAIPAAATPG
+245 AAIPVAAA

-279 ALANVPAVA
+279 ALASANATPSV
-288 GADSPAK
+288 GADSSAMPAAATPPVAPASVVEAKTSKPAPAAK
-295 PAASA
+295 PAA
-300 SRSPVG
+300 P
-306 AASAAIP
+306 
-313 AAATSPSK
+313 T
-321 PSAPAKPAASAEKRT
+321 EKRSS
-336 ASTADTTVRVD
+336 STADTTVRVD

-367 LTNLAP
+367 LTSLAP

-463 EMPDVRERAGKPRSG
+463 EMPDVRERAGKSRSG

-493 TVTDDGKGMDPEVLR
+493 TVTDDGKGMDPEILR

-587 TLAIMRVLMVRVGSR
+587 TLAIMRVLMVRVGNR

>member
-1 MSVELDNELLN
+1 MSTP
-12 VFLIEARELLESLG
+12 
-26 EQLVDLE
+26 
-33 ASPGDAELLNAV
+33 AS
-45 FRAFHTV
+45 T
-52 KGGAGFLGLNA
+52 
-63 MVELCHRAE
+63 
-72 DLLNE
+72 
-77 ARNGAVVL
+77 
-85 NAGFMDALLESLD
+85 
-98 LLNDMMRA
+98 
-106 ADAGVPAE
+106 
-114 PAPRSV
+114 
-120 LDRLLIPGRA
+120 
-130 GSAPPVALSPV
+130 SAPVV
-141 PSSAPAVPAP
+141 SSQ
-151 SSPRAYDPIEDE
+151 RAYDPIEDE

-178 SAPSGTINDDEFE
+178 STASGTINDDEFE

-201 APGAE
+201 APGAD
-206 PGATPATPVGA
+206 AAAPVS
-217 ASAATP
+217 ASAAN
-223 SAPPVGAA
+223 
-231 SAAKPAAPPVGAAS
+231 VGAAS
-245 AAIPAAATPG
+245 AAIPVATTPVAAA

-279 ALANVPAVA
+279 TLTPPAVA
-288 GADSPAK
+288 VVGADS
-295 PAASA
+295 S
-300 SRSPVG
+300 S
-306 AASAAIP
+306 IP
-313 AAATSPSK
+313 AAATP
-321 PSAPAKPAASAEKRT
+321 PAKPAPAAKPAATTEKR
-336 ASTADTTVRVD
+336 ASSTADTTVRVD

-463 EMPDVRERAGKPRSG
+463 EMPNVREQAGKARSG

-587 TLAIMRVLMVRVGSR
+587 TLAIMRVLMVRVGNR

-624 LDGRIVASHRQ
+624 LDGRIVAAHRQ

>member
-33 ASPGDAELLNAV
+33 ASPGDADLLNAV

-85 NAGFMDALLESLD
+85 NPGFMDALLESLD

-120 LDRLLIPGRA
+120 LDRLLIPGRV

-141 PSSAPAVPAP
+141 VSTTASTAVPAMSAP
-151 SSPRAYDPIEDE
+151 SSQRPYDPIEDE

-206 PGATPATPVGA
+206 SVATPA
-217 ASAATP
+217 AT
-223 SAPPVGAA
+223 APAV
-231 SAAKPAAPPVGAAS
+231 VGAAS
-245 AAIPAAATPG
+245 AAIPAAPAA

-269 DSLHGTAAPG
+269 DSIHGTAAPG
-279 ALANVPAVA
+279 ALTPPVA
-288 GADSPAK
+288 TTP
-295 PAASA
+295 PAATTP
-300 SRSPVG
+300 PVG
-306 AASAAIP
+306 AASAAMP
-313 AAATSPSK
+313 VAATTSPN
-321 PSAPAKPAASAEKRT
+321 PAPPAKTAATTEKRST
-336 ASTADTTVRVD
+336 STADTTVRVD

-367 LTNLAP
+367 LTSLAP

-463 EMPDVRERAGKPRSG
+463 EMPDVRDRAGKSRSG

-493 TVTDDGKGMDPEVLR
+493 TVSDDGKGMDPEILR

-528 ECYEIV
+528 ECYDIV
-534 FRPGFSTAAEVSDIS
+534 FRPGFSTASEVSDIS

-587 TLAIMRVLMVRVGSR
+587 TLAIMRVLMVRVGNR

>member
-85 NAGFMDALLESLD
+85 NPGFMDALLESLD

-141 PSSAPAVPAP
+141 VSTTAWAAAPALSAP
-151 SSPRAYDPIEDE
+151 SSQRPYDPIEDE

-206 PGATPATPVGA
+206 AAATPAAAPAVVGA

-223 SAPPVGAA
+223 AATTPV
-231 SAAKPAAPPVGAAS
+231 V
-245 AAIPAAATPG
+245 AAA

-279 ALANVPAVA
+279 ALTSAGLVVGADSSAMPAVA
-288 GADSPAK
+288 P
-295 PAASA
+295 
-300 SRSPVG
+300 PVG
-306 AASAAIP
+306 AASAAKP
-313 AAATSPSK
+313 AT
-321 PSAPAKPAASAEKRT
+321 PAKTTPAEKRT

-367 LTNLAP
+367 LTSLAP

-463 EMPDVRERAGKPRSG
+463 EMPDVRERAGKSRSG
-478 TVRLAAGQFGDRIVI
+478 AVRLAAGQFGDRIVI
-493 TVTDDGKGMDPEVLR
+493 TVTDDGKGMDPEILR

-528 ECYEIV
+528 ECYDIV
-534 FRPGFSTAAEVSDIS
+534 FRPGFSTASEVSDIS

-587 TLAIMRVLMVRVGSR
+587 TLAIMRVLMVRVGNR

>member
-1 MSVELDNELLN
+1 
-12 VFLIEARELLESLG
+12 
-26 EQLVDLE
+26 
-33 ASPGDAELLNAV
+33 
-45 FRAFHTV
+45 
-52 KGGAGFLGLNA
+52 
-63 MVELCHRAE
+63 
-72 DLLNE
+72 
-77 ARNGAVVL
+77 
-85 NAGFMDALLESLD
+85 
-98 LLNDMMRA
+98 
-106 ADAGVPAE
+106 
-114 PAPRSV
+114 
-120 LDRLLIPGRA
+120 
-130 GSAPPVALSPV
+130 
-141 PSSAPAVPAP
+141 
-151 SSPRAYDPIEDE
+151 
-163 FEAMLD
+163 MLD
-169 AARNDRAPA
+169 AARTERAPA
-178 SAPSGTINDDEFE
+178 PAESGTISDDEFE
-191 ALLDSLYGTG
+191 SLLDSLYGTG

-206 PGATPATPVGA
+206 GVAPAGPVVEA
-217 ASAATP
+217 VAV
-223 SAPPVGAA
+223 APE
-231 SAAKPAAPPVGAAS
+231 SN
-245 AAIPAAATPG
+245 T
-255 DPNAISDDEFEALL
+255 ISDDEFEALL
-269 DSLHGTAAPG
+269 DQLYGTGAPSGSAPAEAGSAPTDLVAVGAGLPAINETAAPLVPVAVAVNAG
-279 ALANVPAVA
+279 VPA
-288 GADSPAK
+288 DTPAK
-295 PAASA
+295 PK
-300 SRSPVG
+300 
-306 AASAAIP
+306 P
-313 AAATSPSK
+313 AAATEK
-321 PSAPAKPAASAEKRT
+321 RQPSATAE
-336 ASTADTTVRVD
+336 TTVRVD
-347 TFRLDS
+347 THRLDS

-408 LFSRFPRIIRDLARQ
+408 LFSRFPRIVRDLARQ
-423 LGKDIELVTEGED
+423 LGKDIELVTEGEE

-463 EMPDVRERAGKPRSG
+463 EMPDIRDQAGKSRSG
-478 TVRLAAGQFGDRIVI
+478 TVRLAAGQYGDRIVI

-534 FRPGFSTAAEVSDIS
+534 FRPGFSTASQVSDIS

-587 TLAIMRVLMVRVGSR
+587 TLAILRVLMVRVGNR
-602 LLSLPLSNVT
+602 LLSLPMSNVA
-612 EVFELVP
+612 EVFELSA
-619 GQIQE
+619 GQVQE
-624 LDGRIVASHRQ
+624 LDGRIVAAHRN

-641 DLGNWAGAAGK
+641 DLGNWAGAKGR

-678 VMAKPLGPFLKDVP
+678 VMAKPLGPFLKEVP

-711 AGLADDAGQV
+711 AGLADDSGQV

>member
-52 KGGAGFLGLNA
+52 KGGAGFLGLNP

-106 ADAGVPAE
+106 ADAGVAIE
-114 PAPRSV
+114 PASRSL

-130 GSAPPVALSPV
+130 VSAPPVALSV
-141 PSSAPAVPAP
+141 PIAVAAMSPAVTPP
-151 SSPRAYDPIEDE
+151 SRPYDPIEDE

-178 SAPSGTINDDEFE
+178 PAPSGTINDDEFE

-206 PGATPATPVGA
+206 AVVA
-217 ASAATP
+217 
-223 SAPPVGAA
+223 
-231 SAAKPAAPPVGAAS
+231 PAAPAPVAV
-245 AAIPAAATPG
+245 ATA

-279 ALANVPAVA
+279 VVPGAMPVAATPVVPPVAVA
-288 GADSPAK
+288 PVAAPAPASAVK
-295 PAASA
+295 AASGEKRAASA
-300 SRSPVG
+300 
-306 AASAAIP
+306 
-313 AAATSPSK
+313 
-321 PSAPAKPAASAEKRT
+321 
-336 ASTADTTVRVD
+336 ADTTVRVD

-423 LGKDIELVTEGED
+423 LGKDIELVTEGEE

-463 EMPDVRERAGKPRSG
+463 EMPDVREREGKSRSG

-519 EQAARLDER
+519 EQAARLDDR
-528 ECYEIV
+528 ECFEIV
-534 FRPGFSTAAEVSDIS
+534 FRPGFSTASQVSDIS

-587 TLAIMRVLMVRVGSR
+587 TLAIMRVLMVRVGNR

-612 EVFELVP
+612 EVFELVE

-711 AGLADDAGQV
+711 AGLADDSGQV

>member
-33 ASPGDAELLNAV
+33 SSPGDVDLLNAV

-52 KGGAGFLGLNA
+52 KGGAGFLGLNP

-106 ADAGVPAE
+106 ADGGVPIDA
-114 PAPRSV
+114 APRSL

-130 GSAPPVALSPV
+130 ASAPPVALAAPIAAPAAAV
-141 PSSAPAVPAP
+141 PSRP
-151 SSPRAYDPIEDE
+151 YDPIEDE

-169 AARNDRAPA
+169 AARNERDPAPT
-178 SAPSGTINDDEFE
+178 SSGTISDDEFE

-206 PGATPATPVGA
+206 PDA
-217 ASAATP
+217 
-223 SAPPVGAA
+223 
-231 SAAKPAAPPVGAAS
+231 AAPEPAPVPAPA
-245 AAIPAAATPG
+245 PAAAAGNT
-255 DPNAISDDEFEALL
+255 ISDDEFEALL
-269 DSLHGTAAPG
+269 DSLHGAAAPG
-279 ALANVPAVA
+279 VAVA
-288 GADSPAK
+288 VAPAGTDPSAAPSLPVSAPEPAK
-295 PAASA
+295 PAPKPQPEK
-300 SRSPVG
+300 R
-306 AASAAIP
+306 AASAA
-313 AAATSPSK
+313 
-321 PSAPAKPAASAEKRT
+321 E
-336 ASTADTTVRVD
+336 TTVRVD
-347 TFRLDS
+347 THRLDG

-408 LFSRFPRIIRDLARQ
+408 LFSRFPRIVRDLARQ
-423 LGKDIELVTEGED
+423 LGKEIELVTEGEE

-455 RNAVDHGI
+455 RNSVDHGI
-463 EMPDVRERAGKPRSG
+463 EMPDVREREGKPRSG

-534 FRPGFSTAAEVSDIS
+534 FRPGFSTASQVSDIS

-587 TLAIMRVLMVRVGSR
+587 TLAILRVLMVRVGNR
-602 LLSLPLSNVT
+602 LLSLPLSNVA

-641 DLGNWAGAAGK
+641 DLGRWAGAAGK

-711 AGLADDAGQV
+711 SGLADDGGQV
-721 LPSLRMAV
+721 LPTLRMAV

>member
-33 ASPGDAELLNAV
+33 ASPNDTELLNAV

-52 KGGAGFLGLNA
+52 KGGAGFLGLNP
-63 MVELCHRAE
+63 MVELCHRGE

-77 ARNGAVVL
+77 ARNGTIVL
-85 NAGFMDALLESLD
+85 NAAFMDALLESLD

-106 ADAGVPAE
+106 ADGGVPIE
-114 PAPRSV
+114 PAPRSL

-130 GSAPPVALSPV
+130 VSAAPVALAVPISSPV
-141 PSSAPAVPAP
+141 AAPSAPK
-151 SSPRAYDPIEDE
+151 AYDPIEDE

-169 AARNDRAPA
+169 AARTDRAPA
-178 SAPSGTINDDEFE
+178 PASSATINDDEFE

-201 APGAE
+201 APGADSAAVSASA
-206 PGATPATPVGA
+206 PTPAPVVA
-217 ASAATP
+217 
-223 SAPPVGAA
+223 
-231 SAAKPAAPPVGAAS
+231 AAPLPS
-245 AAIPAAATPG
+245 NN
-255 DPNAISDDEFEALL
+255 DAISDDEFEALL

-279 ALANVPAVA
+279 AVGGAAPVVASTPALAVVPVAAPAPPAVA
-288 GADSPAK
+288 APAAK
-295 PAASA
+295 AAPAAAGEKRAASA
-300 SRSPVG
+300 
-306 AASAAIP
+306 
-313 AAATSPSK
+313 
-321 PSAPAKPAASAEKRT
+321 
-336 ASTADTTVRVD
+336 ADTTVRVD
-347 TFRLDS
+347 THRLDS

-367 LTNLAP
+367 LTSLAP
-373 RGTNDP
+373 RGGNDP

-423 LGKDIELVTEGED
+423 LGKEIELVTEGEE

-463 EMPDVRERAGKPRSG
+463 EMPDVRAAEGKSRLG
-478 TVRLAAGQFGDRIVI
+478 TVRLAAGQYGDRIVI

-508 RKAVEKGLMDE
+508 RKAVEKGLMDA

-534 FRPGFSTAAEVSDIS
+534 FRPGFSTASTVSDIS

-587 TLAIMRVLMVRVGSR
+587 TLAIMRVLMVRVGHR

-641 DLGNWAGAAGK
+641 DLGHWAGVSGK

-711 AGLADDAGQV
+711 AGLADDSGQV

>member
-33 ASPGDAELLNAV
+33 SSPEDVDLLNAV

-52 KGGAGFLGLNA
+52 KGGAGFLGLNP

-77 ARNGAVVL
+77 ARNGAIVL

-106 ADAGVPAE
+106 ADGGLPIE
-114 PAPRSV
+114 PAPRSL

-130 GSAPPVALSPV
+130 ASAPPVALAP
-141 PSSAPAVPAP
+141 PAPAPVASEARSRP
-151 SSPRAYDPIEDE
+151 YDPIEDE

-169 AARNDRAPA
+169 AARSEREPAPA
-178 SAPSGTINDDEFE
+178 SSGTISDDEFE

-206 PGATPATPVGA
+206 PEAPV
-217 ASAATP
+217 
-223 SAPPVGAA
+223 PVT
-231 SAAKPAAPPVGAAS
+231 
-245 AAIPAAATPG
+245 PAAAPAPMPATSDANG
-255 DPNAISDDEFEALL
+255 ISDDEFEALL

-279 ALANVPAVA
+279 ANGAVAAAPAPTPPPVPAPVTDTPQVA
-288 GADSPAK
+288 
-295 PAASA
+295 AASK
-300 SRSPVG
+300 
-306 AASAAIP
+306 AAP
-313 AAATSPSK
+313 
-321 PSAPAKPAASAEKRT
+321 AEKRQ
-336 ASTADTTVRVD
+336 ASTAETTVRVD
-347 TFRLDS
+347 THRLDG

-408 LFSRFPRIIRDLARQ
+408 LFSRFPRIVRDLARQ
-423 LGKDIELVTEGED
+423 LGKEIELVTEGED

-463 EMPDVRERAGKPRSG
+463 EMPDVRVREGKPRGG

-508 RKAVEKGLMDE
+508 RKAVEKGLMDA

-534 FRPGFSTAAEVSDIS
+534 FRPGFSTASQVSDIS

-587 TLAIMRVLMVRVGSR
+587 TLAILRVLMVRVGNR
-602 LLSLPLSNVT
+602 LLSLPLSNVA

-619 GQIQE
+619 GQVQE

-641 DLGNWAGAAGK
+641 DLGRWAGTAGK

-678 VMAKPLGPFLKDVP
+678 VMAKPLGPFLKHVP

-711 AGLADDAGQV
+711 AGLADDGGQV

>member
-12 VFLIEARELLESLG
+12 VFLIEARELLETLG

-33 ASPGDAELLNAV
+33 ASPEDSDLLNAV

-77 ARNGAVVL
+77 ARNGAIVL
-85 NAGFMDALLESLD
+85 NAGLMDALLESLD

-106 ADAGVPAE
+106 ADAGVAIE
-114 PAPRSV
+114 AAPRSL
-120 LDRLLIPGRA
+120 LDRLVIPGRVA
-130 GSAPPVALSPV
+130 SAPPVALAVPV
-141 PSSAPAVPAP
+141 SAPKPAAVPVTAAVAP
-151 SSPRAYDPIEDE
+151 AKPYDPIEDE

-169 AARNDRAPA
+169 AARAERAPA
-178 SAPSGTINDDEFE
+178 PESNGTISDDEFE

-201 APGAE
+201 APGEEAAAPVE
-206 PGATPATPVGA
+206 ALVGA
-217 ASAATP
+217 GSPAMPPEPAMP
-223 SAPPVGAA
+223 EAPTDG
-231 SAAKPAAPPVGAAS
+231 S
-245 AAIPAAATPG
+245 
-255 DPNAISDDEFEALL
+255 ISDDEFEALL
-269 DSLHGTAAPG
+269 DQLYGTGAPG
-279 ALANVPAVA
+279 ADDAAASAPTMPAPEPALVGAGVA
-288 GADSPAK
+288 LVGAGSPAIPAQPAEPAK
-295 PAASA
+295 PAPAPKPA
-300 SRSPVG
+300 PTAEKRQ
-306 AASAAIP
+306 P
-313 AAATSPSK
+313 AAA
-321 PSAPAKPAASAEKRT
+321 
-336 ASTADTTVRVD
+336 ADTTVRVD
-347 TFRLDS
+347 THRLDS
-353 LVDAAGELVLVRNR
+353 LVDAGGELVLVRNR
-367 LTNLAP
+367 LMNLAP

-408 LFSRFPRIIRDLARQ
+408 LFSRFPRIVRDLARQ
-423 LGKDIELVTEGED
+423 LGKEIELVTEGEE

-463 EMPDVRERAGKPRSG
+463 EMPDVRDDAGKPRAG

-493 TVTDDGKGMDPEVLR
+493 TVTDDGKGMDPDVLR

-534 FRPGFSTAAEVSDIS
+534 FRPGFSTASQVSDIS

-587 TLAIMRVLMVRVGSR
+587 TLAILRVLMVRVGHR
-602 LLSLPLSNVT
+602 LLSLPMSNVA
-612 EVFELVP
+612 EVFELAA
-619 GQIQE
+619 GQVQE
-624 LDGRIVASHRQ
+624 LDGRVVAAHRQ

-641 DLGNWAGAAGK
+641 DLGNWAGAKGR

-711 AGLADDAGQV
+711 AGLADDSGQV

>member
-33 ASPGDAELLNAV
+33 ASPNDTELLNAV

-52 KGGAGFLGLNA
+52 KGGAGFLGLNP
-63 MVELCHRAE
+63 MVELCHRGE

-77 ARNGAVVL
+77 ARNGTIVL
-85 NAGFMDALLESLD
+85 NAAFMDALLESLD

-106 ADAGVPAE
+106 ADGGVPIE
-114 PAPRSV
+114 PAPRSL

-130 GSAPPVALSPV
+130 VSAAPVALAVPISSPV
-141 PSSAPAVPAP
+141 AAPSAPK
-151 SSPRAYDPIEDE
+151 AYDPIEDE

-169 AARNDRAPA
+169 AARTDRAPA
-178 SAPSGTINDDEFE
+178 PASSATINDDEFE

-206 PGATPATPVGA
+206 SGAPAPVAPTPAPVVA
-217 ASAATP
+217 AVP
-223 SAPPVGAA
+223 A
-231 SAAKPAAPPVGAAS
+231 SNN
-245 AAIPAAATPG
+245 
-255 DPNAISDDEFEALL
+255 DAISDDEFEALL
-269 DSLHGTAAPG
+269 DSIHGTAAPG
-279 ALANVPAVA
+279 AVGGSAAPVVAAAPEPVVAPAPVVVPVAAPAAAVA
-288 GADSPAK
+288 AAPAAK
-295 PAASA
+295 AAPAAGGEKRAASA
-300 SRSPVG
+300 
-306 AASAAIP
+306 
-313 AAATSPSK
+313 
-321 PSAPAKPAASAEKRT
+321 
-336 ASTADTTVRVD
+336 ADTTVRVD
-347 TFRLDS
+347 THRLDS

-367 LTNLAP
+367 LTSLAP
-373 RGTNDP
+373 RGGNDP

-423 LGKDIELVTEGED
+423 LGKEIELVTEGEE

-463 EMPDVRERAGKPRSG
+463 EMPDVRAAEGKSRLG
-478 TVRLAAGQFGDRIVI
+478 TVRLAAGQYGDRIVI

-508 RKAVEKGLMDE
+508 RKAVEKGLMDA

-534 FRPGFSTAAEVSDIS
+534 FRPGFSTASTVSDIS

-587 TLAIMRVLMVRVGSR
+587 TLAIMRVLMVRVGHR

-641 DLGNWAGAAGK
+641 DLGHWAGANGK

-711 AGLADDAGQV
+711 AGLADDSGQV

>member
-33 ASPGDAELLNAV
+33 ASPGDSELLNAV

-77 ARNGAVVL
+77 ARNGTVIL

-106 ADAGVPAE
+106 ADAGVGIE
-114 PAPRSV
+114 PASRSL

-130 GSAPPVALSPV
+130 VSAPPVAL
-141 PSSAPAVPAP
+141 AVPVSMAATAAP
-151 SSPRAYDPIEDE
+151 VAPPSRPYDPIEDE

-169 AARNDRAPA
+169 AARTDRAPVPM
-178 SAPSGTINDDEFE
+178 PSGTIGDDEFE

-206 PGATPATPVGA
+206 PATAPVAVAHTQA
-217 ASAATP
+217 AVTTA
-223 SAPPVGAA
+223 
-231 SAAKPAAPPVGAAS
+231 
-245 AAIPAAATPG
+245 

-279 ALANVPAVA
+279 VVVGATPAVA
-288 GADSPAK
+288 AMAVDVTHAVA
-295 PAASA
+295 PAAPA
-300 SRSPVG
+300 
-306 AASAAIP
+306 AKASAP
-313 AAATSPSK
+313 N
-321 PSAPAKPAASAEKRT
+321 EKRA
-336 ASTADTTVRVD
+336 ASTAETTVRVD

-463 EMPDVRERAGKPRSG
+463 EMPDVREREGKSRSG

-528 ECYEIV
+528 ECFEIV
-534 FRPGFSTAAEVSDIS
+534 FRPGFSTASQVSDIS

-587 TLAIMRVLMVRVGSR
+587 TLAIMRVLMVRVGNR

-641 DLGNWAGAAGK
+641 DLGNWAGTAGK

-711 AGLADDAGQV
+711 AGLADDSGQV

>member
-12 VFLIEARELLESLG
+12 VFLIEARELLETLG

-33 ASPGDAELLNAV
+33 ASPEDSELLNAV

-77 ARNGAVVL
+77 ARNGAIVL
-85 NAGFMDALLESLD
+85 NAGLMDALLESLD

-114 PAPRSV
+114 PAPRSL
-120 LDRLLIPGRA
+120 LDRLVIPGRA
-130 GSAPPVALSPV
+130 ASAAPVALAV
-141 PSSAPAVPAP
+141 PISAPRQPAP
-151 SSPRAYDPIEDE
+151 AAAPAKPYDPIEDE
-163 FEAMLD
+163 FEALLD
-169 AARNDRAPA
+169 AARADRAPA
-178 SAPSGTINDDEFE
+178 PASTGTISDDEFE
-191 ALLDSLYGTG
+191 SLLDSLYGTA
-201 APGAE
+201 APGASID
-206 PGATPATPVGA
+206 ADV
-217 ASAATP
+217 P
-223 SAPPVGAA
+223 SASVADA
-231 SAAKPAAPPVGAAS
+231 
-245 AAIPAAATPG
+245 PAAA
-255 DPNAISDDEFEALL
+255 DSNAISDDEFEALL
-269 DSLHGTAAPG
+269 DQLYGTAAPG
-279 ALANVPAVA
+279 DAELPTQAAPVAVAVAEPVAPAVA
-288 GADSPAK
+288 PIAAPVAEK
-295 PAASA
+295 PKAASA
-300 SRSPVG
+300 PSEKRQ
-306 AASAAIP
+306 P
-313 AAATSPSK
+313 AAA
-321 PSAPAKPAASAEKRT
+321 
-336 ASTADTTVRVD
+336 ADTTVRVD
-347 TFRLDS
+347 THRLDS

-408 LFSRFPRIIRDLARQ
+408 LFSRFPRIVRDLARQ
-423 LGKDIELVTEGED
+423 LGKEIELVTEGED

-463 EMPDVRERAGKPRSG
+463 EMPDVREDAGKSRSG
-478 TVRLAAGQFGDRIVI
+478 TVRLAAGQYGDRIVI

-534 FRPGFSTAAEVSDIS
+534 FRPGFSTASQVSDIS

-587 TLAIMRVLMVRVGSR
+587 TLAILRVLMVRVGNR
-602 LLSLPLSNVT
+602 LLSLPMSNVA
-612 EVFELVP
+612 EVFELAE
-619 GQIQE
+619 GQVQE
-624 LDGRIVASHRQ
+624 LDGRVVAAHRN

-641 DLGNWAGAAGK
+641 DLGNWAGAQGR

-678 VMAKPLGPFLKDVP
+678 VMAKPLGPFLKGVP

-711 AGLADDAGQV
+711 AGLADDSGQV

>member
-85 NAGFMDALLESLD
+85 NPGFMDALLESLD

-120 LDRLLIPGRA
+120 LDRLLIPGRT

-141 PSSAPAVPAP
+141 MSSSASGPSPASTSAPAAP
-151 SSPRAYDPIEDE
+151 TSQRPYDPIEDE

-178 SAPSGTINDDEFE
+178 SVPSGTINDDEFE

-206 PGATPATPVGA
+206 PAVVGA
-217 ASAATP
+217 ASAAMPVTAP
-223 SAPPVGAA
+223 SVEVASAPMSAPADPNAISDDEFERLLDSIHGTAAPGALSAAAPVAPAAPAAPAVGAG
-231 SAAKPAAPPVGAAS
+231 SSAKPAATPAPSVGAAPPVGAAS
-245 AAIPAAATPG
+245 AAMPSKATAPA
-255 DPNAISDDEFEALL
+255 
-269 DSLHGTAAPG
+269 
-279 ALANVPAVA
+279 
-288 GADSPAK
+288 AK
-295 PAASA
+295 PAAT
-300 SRSPVG
+300 P
-306 AASAAIP
+306 
-313 AAATSPSK
+313 
-321 PSAPAKPAASAEKRT
+321 EKRT

-463 EMPDVRERAGKPRSG
+463 EMPDVRERSGKSRSG

-587 TLAIMRVLMVRVGSR
+587 TLAIMRVLMVRVGNR

>member
-1 MSVELDNELLN
+1 
-12 VFLIEARELLESLG
+12 
-26 EQLVDLE
+26 
-33 ASPGDAELLNAV
+33 
-45 FRAFHTV
+45 
-52 KGGAGFLGLNA
+52 
-63 MVELCHRAE
+63 VELCHRAE

-77 ARNGAVVL
+77 ARNGALVL
-85 NAGFMDALLESLD
+85 NAALMDALLESLD

-114 PAPRSV
+114 PAPRSL
-120 LDRLLIPGRA
+120 LDRLVVPGRA
-130 GSAPPVALSPV
+130 ASAAPVALAVPV
-141 PSSAPAVPAP
+141 SAPKAAAVSAPAK
-151 SSPRAYDPIEDE
+151 AYDPIEDE

-169 AARNDRAPA
+169 AARTERAPA
-178 SAPSGTINDDEFE
+178 PAESGTISDDEFE
-191 ALLDSLYGTG
+191 SLLDSLYGTG

-206 PGATPATPVGA
+206 GVAPAGPVVEA
-217 ASAATP
+217 VAV
-223 SAPPVGAA
+223 APE
-231 SAAKPAAPPVGAAS
+231 SN
-245 AAIPAAATPG
+245 T
-255 DPNAISDDEFEALL
+255 ISDDEFEALL
-269 DSLHGTAAPG
+269 DQLYGTGAPSGSAPAEAGSAPTDLVAVGAGLPAINETAAPLVPVAVAVNAG
-279 ALANVPAVA
+279 VPA
-288 GADSPAK
+288 DTPAK
-295 PAASA
+295 PK
-300 SRSPVG
+300 
-306 AASAAIP
+306 P
-313 AAATSPSK
+313 AAATEK
-321 PSAPAKPAASAEKRT
+321 RQPSATAE
-336 ASTADTTVRVD
+336 TTVRVD
-347 TFRLDS
+347 THRLDS

-408 LFSRFPRIIRDLARQ
+408 LFSRFPRIVRDLARQ
-423 LGKDIELVTEGED
+423 LGKDIELVTEGEE

-463 EMPDVRERAGKPRSG
+463 EMPDIRDQAGKSRSG
-478 TVRLAAGQFGDRIVI
+478 TVRLAAGQYGDRIVI

-534 FRPGFSTAAEVSDIS
+534 FRPGFSTASQVSDIS

-587 TLAIMRVLMVRVGSR
+587 TLAILRVLMVRVGNR
-602 LLSLPLSNVT
+602 LLSLPMSNVA
-612 EVFELVP
+612 EVFELSA
-619 GQIQE
+619 GQVQE
-624 LDGRIVASHRQ
+624 LDGRIVAAHRN

-641 DLGNWAGAAGK
+641 DLGNWAGAKGR

-678 VMAKPLGPFLKDVP
+678 VMAKPLGPFLKEVP

-711 AGLADDAGQV
+711 AGLADDSGQV

>member
-33 ASPGDAELLNAV
+33 SSPGDVDLLNAV

-52 KGGAGFLGLNA
+52 KGGAGFLGLNP

-77 ARNGAVVL
+77 ARNGAIVL

-106 ADAGVPAE
+106 ADGGLPIEA
-114 PAPRSV
+114 APRSL

-130 GSAPPVALSPV
+130 ATAPPVALAPPTTAPV
-141 PSSAPAVPAP
+141 SAAP
-151 SSPRAYDPIEDE
+151 TSRAYDPIEDE

-169 AARNDRAPA
+169 AARNEREPTPA
-178 SAPSGTINDDEFE
+178 SSGPISDDEFE

-206 PGATPATPVGA
+206 GA
-217 ASAATP
+217 ASSP
-223 SAPPVGAA
+223 NPAPA
-231 SAAKPAAPPVGAAS
+231 PAAPAA
-245 AAIPAAATPG
+245 PAATTA

-279 ALANVPAVA
+279 VVPGAAVVA
-288 GADSPAK
+288 AAPAPAPAPAPPPTPAEPA
-295 PAASA
+295 PAA
-300 SRSPVG
+300 
-306 AASAAIP
+306 P
-313 AAATSPSK
+313 AARAA
-321 PSAPAKPAASAEKRT
+321 APTEKRT

-347 TFRLDS
+347 THRLDG

-408 LFSRFPRIIRDLARQ
+408 LFSRFPRIVRDLARQ
-423 LGKDIELVTEGED
+423 LGKDIELVTEGEE

-463 EMPDVRERAGKPRSG
+463 EMPDVRAAEGKPRNG

-508 RKAVEKGLMDE
+508 RKAVEKGLMDA

-534 FRPGFSTAAEVSDIS
+534 FRPGFSTASQVSDIS

-587 TLAIMRVLMVRVGSR
+587 TLAILRVLMVRVGHR
-602 LLSLPLSNVT
+602 LLSLPLSNVA

-624 LDGRIVASHRQ
+624 LDGRVVAAHRQ
-635 RALPLA
+635 RALPLV
-641 DLGNWAGAAGK
+641 DLGRWAGAAGK

-692 GVAGATITGD
+692 GIAGATITGD

-711 AGLADDAGQV
+711 SGLADDSGQV

>member
-33 ASPGDAELLNAV
+33 ASPGDVELLNAV

-52 KGGAGFLGLNA
+52 KGGAGFLGLHP

-77 ARNGAVVL
+77 ARNGAIVL

-106 ADAGVPAE
+106 ADGGVPIE
-114 PAPRSV
+114 PAPRSL

-130 GSAPPVALSPV
+130 ATAPPAALAVPVTAPV
-141 PSSAPAVPAP
+141 PAAAP
-151 SSPRAYDPIEDE
+151 SRPHDPIEDE

-169 AARNDRAPA
+169 AARAERVPAPT
-178 SAPSGTINDDEFE
+178 GTISDDEFE

-206 PGATPATPVGA
+206 SLEPVPAPAVA
-217 ASAATP
+217 A
-223 SAPPVGAA
+223 
-231 SAAKPAAPPVGAAS
+231 PAA
-245 AAIPAAATPG
+245 

-279 ALANVPAVA
+279 SSALDVPPPPAPTPAPVPAPAPVVA
-288 GADSPAK
+288 EAPVPAK
-295 PAASA
+295 A
-300 SRSPVG
+300 
-306 AASAAIP
+306 
-313 AAATSPSK
+313 
-321 PSAPAKPAASAEKRT
+321 AEKRQ
-336 ASTADTTVRVD
+336 ASAADTTVRVD
-347 TFRLDS
+347 THRLDN

-367 LTNLAP
+367 LSNLAP
-373 RGTNDP
+373 RGTADP

-408 LFSRFPRIIRDLARQ
+408 LFSRFPRIVRDLARQ
-423 LGKDIELVTEGED
+423 LGKEIELVTEGEE

-463 EMPDVRERAGKPRSG
+463 EMPDARQREGKPRQG
-478 TVRLAAGQFGDRIVI
+478 TVRLAAGQYGDRIVI

-508 RKAVEKGLMDE
+508 RKAVEKGLMDA

-534 FRPGFSTAAEVSDIS
+534 FRPGFSTASQVSDIS

-587 TLAIMRVLMVRVGSR
+587 TLAILRVLMVRVGNR
-602 LLSLPLSNVT
+602 LLSLPMSNVA
-612 EVFELVP
+612 EVFELSE
-619 GQIQE
+619 GQIQR
-624 LDGRIVASHRQ
+624 LDGRVVANHRQ

-641 DLGNWAGAAGK
+641 DLGRWAGVQGQ

-711 AGLADDAGQV
+711 AGLADDGGQV
-721 LPSLRMAV
+721 LPTLRMAV